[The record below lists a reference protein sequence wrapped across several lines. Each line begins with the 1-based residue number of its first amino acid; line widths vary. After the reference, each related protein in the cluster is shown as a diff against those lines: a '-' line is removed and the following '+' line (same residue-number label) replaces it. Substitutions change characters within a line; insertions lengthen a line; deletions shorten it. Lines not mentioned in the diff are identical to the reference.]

1 MKSMTIVTVMPR
13 LAASAVTASIWVLLP
28 SMRTAHS
35 RLCCGS
41 RRSAS
46 SKAAAM
52 TAGMS
57 SVTEAVSHLPRACGS
72 RGFALPFGFAAC
84 AFFFLRFCAGVLMT
98 SSGVR
103 GTGAAS

>member
-1 MKSMTIVTVMPR
+1 V
-13 LAASAVTASIWVLLP
+13 AARRRIPAATWEAFPCRILIWVLFP
-28 SMRTAHS
+28 SIRTARS
-35 RLCCGS
+35 RRRPGS

-57 SVTEAVSHLPRACGS
+57 SVTEAVSHLFRACGS
-72 RGFALPFGFAAC
+72 RGFPSFPRLPAC
-84 AFFFLRFCAGVLMT
+84 AFFSFLFCAGELMI

-103 GTGAAS
+103 VTGAAS